1 MGGDELARQIA
12 ERYTEHFRGMLT
24 DRGLPPTLAATVQ
37 LTWNGTTFEAFTASK
52 KALELEVGDGKRPPM
67 APIRKTMTRLR
78 PLLMD
83 ALQQEL
89 EQGID
94 ELVLTGVEF

>member
-12 ERYTEHFRGMLT
+12 DRYTDDMRIMLIE
-24 DRGLPPTLAATVQ
+24 RGLSPALAATVR
-37 LTWNGTTFEAFTASK
+37 LTWNGVTFEAFTPSK
-52 KALELEVGDGKRPPM
+52 KALELEVGDGKRPPQ

-78 PLLMD
+78 PVLLD
-83 ALQQEL
+83 ALQAEL
-89 EQGID
+89 EQGMD